1 MNGSSSKD
9 PRKATAQRNA
19 EAILDAGESLL
30 RSGREPTISAVAKEA
45 GLSRPT
51 VYSHFTDRRAIV
63 EAIVARAVGRAITA
77 VRSARPEE
85 GPAMDALTRLVA
97 ESWEHVAGDQDIARA
112 AAAELSADAM
122 RRSHDAAHGVIGELV
137 HRGRAEGAFRTD
149 VPPSWLVS
157 SLLAL
162 IHTAAEQV
170 RSGAMARDQAAEILV
185 DAMPRLFSPG
195 MGANA

>member
-1 MNGSSSKD
+1 MDEASSDD
-9 PRKATAQRNA
+9 PRKATARRNS

-30 RSGREPTISAVAKEA
+30 RSGREPTISAVAKQA
-45 GLSRPT
+45 GVSRPT
-51 VYSHFTDRRAIV
+51 VYSHFEDRRAIV
-63 EAIVARAVGRAITA
+63 EAIVERAVGRAVGS
-77 VRSARPEE
+77 VRAARPEE
-85 GPAMDALTRLVA
+85 GPAMEALTRLVA

-137 HRGRAEGAFRTD
+137 QRGRAEGAFRTD

-162 IHTAAEQV
+162 IHTAAEEV
-170 RSGAMARDQAAEILV
+170 RSGSISRDQAGEILV
-185 DAMPRLFSPG
+185 DTMPRLFAPAPG
-195 MGANA
+195 A

>member
-1 MNGSSSKD
+1 MIETTSPD

-19 EAILDAGESLL
+19 EAIVDAGESLL
-30 RSGREPTISAVAKEA
+30 RSGREPTISAVAKQA

-51 VYSHFTDRRAIV
+51 VYAHFEDRRAIV
-63 EAIVARAVGRAITA
+63 EAIVERAVGRAMGA
-77 VRSARPEE
+77 VASARPAE
-85 GPAMDALTRLVA
+85 GPAMDALERVVA
-97 ESWEHVAGDQDIARA
+97 QSWEHVAGDQDIARA

-137 HRGRAEGAFRTD
+137 ERGRAEGAFRTD

-170 RSGAMARDQAAEILV
+170 RAGSITREQAGEILADTV
-185 DAMPRLFSPG
+185 PRLFAP
-195 MGANA
+195 A